1 MHGFE
6 AFYIIFTFM
15 ETLEKKE
22 KWQKNFKKKKVRI
35 FMWGIIFALI
45 SGALMS
51 IQGLFN
57 TEVTKQTSLWVS
69 TGFVQLTAFVVC
81 VIAWLCTGREN
92 VALLANVRPWY
103 LLTGGIMGA
112 FITITVV
119 QSMGKLGPAQS
130 VMIIVTS
137 QVVIAY
143 LIELFGLFGSEKADF
158 SWRKLLG
165 LVIAIVG
172 ILLFRWEKA

>member
-1 MHGFE
+1 
-6 AFYIIFTFM
+6 
-15 ETLEKKE
+15 
-22 KWQKNFKKKKVRI
+22 
-35 FMWGIIFALI
+35 MWGIIFALI

>member
-1 MHGFE
+1 
-6 AFYIIFTFM
+6 
-15 ETLEKKE
+15 
-22 KWQKNFKKKKVRI
+22 
-35 FMWGIIFALI
+35 MWGIIFALI

-51 IQGLFN
+51 IQGVFN

-69 TGFVQLTAFVVC
+69 TGFVQLTAFFVC
-81 VIAWLCTGREN
+81 VIAWLCTGRES
-92 VALLANVRPWY
+92 VTLLASVRPWY
-103 LLTGGIMGA
+103 LLTGGILGA

-143 LIELFGLFGSEKADF
+143 LIELFGLFGSEKAEF

-165 LVIAIVG
+165 VAIAIAG
-172 ILLFRWEKA
+172 IILFRWEKA